1 MDYVMLCQKKE
12 QLADM
17 RKHLPKEALQSFD
30 KSFEV
35 EYTHNSTAIEGN
47 TLTLIQTK
55 AVLEDGVSVGGK
67 TLREIYEVV
76 NHSKAFQFVKQCVA
90 EGKSLDENIV
100 KDIHALLME
109 NILPGGIYR
118 NVEVRISGA
127 QHKPPAPSEMYRQ
140 VKEFYAD
147 LPYKAEMNAM
157 ELAAWTHAE
166 FVKIH
171 PFVDGNGR
179 TSRMIMNYQLM
190 AAGFL
195 PVSIAKENRL
205 PYFEA
210 LEAYAVGGDLKPFA
224 EMIASLEE
232 QRLEEY
238 LGIMQEP
245 AQENNDP
252 ELTM

>member
-1 MDYVMLCQKKE
+1 MNYEMLCRKRE
-12 QLADM
+12 QLEELQGQ
-17 RKHLPKEALQSFD
+17 LPKEALERFD

-35 EYTHNSTAIEGN
+35 EYAHNSTAIEGN
-47 TLTLIQTK
+47 TLSLIQTK
-55 AVLEDGVSVGGK
+55 AVLEDGVSIGGK

-76 NHSKAFQFVKQCVA
+76 NHQKAFRFVQNCIA
-90 EGKSLDENIV
+90 GGKTLDEKIV

-109 NILPGGIYR
+109 NILTGGIYR
-118 NVEVRISGA
+118 SVEVRISGA
-127 QHKPPAPSEMYRQ
+127 KHKPPGPGEMYQ
-140 VKEFYAD
+140 QIKKFYAD
-147 LPYKAEMNAM
+147 MPYQAERNAV

-190 AAGFL
+190 ANGFL

-205 PYFEA
+205 EYFEV
-210 LEAYAVGGDLKPFA
+210 LEAYAVNGELQPFA

-232 QRLEEY
+232 QRLDEY
-238 LGIMQEP
+238 LGIMPKRLPGDEVVW
-245 AQENNDP
+245 
-252 ELTM
+252 

>member
-17 RKHLPKEALQSFD
+17 REHLPKEALQSFD

-55 AVLEDGVSVGGK
+55 AVLEDGISVGGK

-90 EGKSLDENIV
+90 EGKPLDENIV

-127 QHKPPAPSEMYRQ
+127 QHKPPVPSEMYRQ
-140 VKEFYAD
+140 VKEFYTT
-147 LPYKAEMNAM
+147 LPYRDGTNAI

-210 LEAYAVGGDLKPFA
+210 LEAYAVGGDLNPFA

>member
-17 RKHLPKEALQSFD
+17 REHLPKEALQSFD

-55 AVLEDGVSVGGK
+55 AVLEDGISVGGK

-90 EGKSLDENIV
+90 EGKPLDEHIV
-100 KDIHALLME
+100 NDIHALLME

-147 LPYKAEMNAM
+147 LPYKAEMNAI

-190 AAGFL
+190 TAGFL